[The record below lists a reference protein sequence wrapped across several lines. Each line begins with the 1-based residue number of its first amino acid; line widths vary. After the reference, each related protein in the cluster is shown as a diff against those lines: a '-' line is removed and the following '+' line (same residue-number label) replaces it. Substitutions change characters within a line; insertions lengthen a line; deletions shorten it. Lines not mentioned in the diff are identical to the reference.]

1 MTDKNNKPEIN
12 IDYNENAKW
21 KKALDGIANIK
32 GLDGMTAI
40 MENIERHSPGNIVS
54 HLLQTFQESIE
65 QIFEPELSV
74 LIEKL
79 FFYKRNCF
87 ASML

>member
-40 MENIERHSPGNIVS
+40 MENIERHSQATLFHIYCKHFRKALNK
-54 HLLQTFQESIE
+54 F
-65 QIFEPELSV
+65 LSPS
-74 LIEKL
+74 
-79 FFYKRNCF
+79 YQY
-87 ASML
+87 